1 MQLNQNTEQ
10 VCSIVLALKA
20 IDLNRNVKRTESLYK
35 RISVILLN
43 EWDPIGVQDFPE
55 AFDEYDSYVMPLYKM
70 LIDKK
75 PLQDI
80 FEYLVW
86 AESEH
91 MGLSTVDRQHTHLV
105 AQKLKGLSD

>member
-1 MQLNQNTEQ
+1 MEKNIET
-10 VCSIVLALKA
+10 A
-20 IDLNRNVKRTESLYK
+20 ESLSK
-35 RISVILLN
+35 RISAILLK
-43 EWDPIGVQDFPE
+43 EWDPIGVQDSPE

-86 AESEH
+86 AESQH
-91 MGLSTVDRQHTHLV
+91 MGLSIVDRQHTHLV
-105 AQKLKGLSD
+105 AEKLKGLSD

>member
-1 MQLNQNTEQ
+1 MEKNIET
-10 VCSIVLALKA
+10 A
-20 IDLNRNVKRTESLYK
+20 ESLSK
-35 RISVILLN
+35 RISAILLK
-43 EWDPIGVQDFPE
+43 EWDPIGVKDSPE

-86 AESEH
+86 AESQH
-91 MGLSTVDRQHTHLV
+91 MGLSIVDRQHTHLV
-105 AQKLKGLSD
+105 AEKLKGLSD

>member
-1 MQLNQNTEQ
+1 MEENIEL
-10 VCSIVLALKA
+10 V
-20 IDLNRNVKRTESLYK
+20 ESLHK
-35 RISVILLN
+35 SISVILLK
-43 EWDPIGVQDFPE
+43 EWDPIGVQDISE
-55 AFDEYDSYVMPLYKM
+55 AFDEYDGYVAPLYKM

-75 PLQDI
+75 SLQDI

-105 AQKLKGLSD
+105 AQRLRDLSN

>member
-1 MQLNQNTEQ
+1 MEENIE
-10 VCSIVLALKA
+10 LAEL
-20 IDLNRNVKRTESLYK
+20 LSK
-35 RISVILLN
+35 RISVILLK

-55 AFDEYDSYVMPLYKM
+55 AFDEYDSYVMPLYKI

-105 AQKLKGLSD
+105 AEKLKGLSD

>member
-1 MQLNQNTEQ
+1 MEENIE
-10 VCSIVLALKA
+10 LA
-20 IDLNRNVKRTESLYK
+20 ESLYK
-35 RISVILLN
+35 RISVILLK
-43 EWDPIGVQDFPE
+43 EWDPSGVQDFPE

-86 AESEH
+86 AESQH
-91 MGLSTVDRQHTHLV
+91 MGLSIVDRQHTHLV
-105 AQKLKGLSD
+105 AEKLKGLSD